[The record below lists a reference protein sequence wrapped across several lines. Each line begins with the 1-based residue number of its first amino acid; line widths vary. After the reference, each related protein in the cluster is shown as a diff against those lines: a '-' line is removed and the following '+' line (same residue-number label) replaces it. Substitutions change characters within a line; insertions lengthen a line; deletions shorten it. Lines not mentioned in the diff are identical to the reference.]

1 MIVQLGLG
9 EYFSLLSSNTI
20 LIKSISELNETPQN
34 IMKIN
39 DELNES
45 SDKHHNALYEN
56 TLQYK

>member
-45 SDKHHNALYEN
+45 SDKNHNALYEN
-56 TLQYK
+56 TLQYN

>member
-1 MIVQLGLG
+1 MIGQLGLG

-20 LIKSISELNETPQN
+20 LIKSISELNETPQD

-45 SDKHHNALYEN
+45 SDKNHNAL
-56 TLQYK
+56 

>member
-45 SDKHHNALYEN
+45 SDKNHNALYEN